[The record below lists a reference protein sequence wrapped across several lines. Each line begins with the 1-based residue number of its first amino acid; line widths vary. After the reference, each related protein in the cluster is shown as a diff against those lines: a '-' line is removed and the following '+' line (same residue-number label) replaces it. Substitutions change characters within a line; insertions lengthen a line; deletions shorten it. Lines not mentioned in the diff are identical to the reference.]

1 MARSLVCV
9 ASSRKSVARSRK
21 SVASSRKKN
30 DIANIQVQKTHKL
43 CVKRVTAVCGKG
55 GGNVAR
61 GEGGVGCRGW
71 RVVGVDGQEV
81 GCGSRLVVVLLR
93 GNVFLVREEA
103 GSDEQGC
110 GVR

>member
-1 MARSLVCV
+1 MS
-9 ASSRKSVARSRK
+9 KSC
-21 SVASSRKKN
+21 KKN
-30 DIANIQVQKTHKL
+30 DIANIKVQKTHNKL
-43 CVKRVTAVCGKG
+43 CVKRVTAVWGKG

-81 GCGSRLVVVLLR
+81 GCGSRLVVVLFR
-93 GNVFLVREEA
+93 GNVFLVREEEEA